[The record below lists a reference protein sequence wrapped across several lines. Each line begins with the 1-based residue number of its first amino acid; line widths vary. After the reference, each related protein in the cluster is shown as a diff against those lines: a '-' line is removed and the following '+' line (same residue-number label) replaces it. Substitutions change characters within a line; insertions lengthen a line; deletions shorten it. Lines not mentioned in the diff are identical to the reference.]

1 MKNIKFPLT
10 ILLFIFLVR
19 LQAQEL
25 NCEVIIDA
33 ERVQTQEQG
42 IIQQMQQDI
51 SKFINTQQWTTD
63 NYQEHERIKC
73 TIFINLNGSSD
84 VSQGR
89 YQATVQIQSLRP
101 VHSTQ
106 YETPLINFFD
116 KNFSFNYQPS
126 QPLIYAENVFTNN
139 LTAMLAFY
147 AYTILA
153 MDADSFEKMGGA
165 SHYEKILNIVNN
177 ARQSG
182 GSGWGDGDTRNRHWI
197 SENMNSPQFI
207 PFREVFYE
215 YHRLI
220 LDDFLTDTDAKRK
233 KLVELLEKIRKVQE
247 LRPTAV
253 MLNMFFDAKSNEL
266 INIFSEGNSEIQQ
279 KAVDILVKLD
289 PLNSSKYRKIVR

>member
-1 MKNIKFPLT
+1 MNY
-10 ILLFIFLVR
+10 LLKVLFFLFLVPV
-19 LQAQEL
+19 QAQEL
-25 NCEVIIDA
+25 SCEVIVDA

-51 SKFINTQQWTTD
+51 SKFMNTQQWTAD

-84 VSQGR
+84 VSQGL

-116 KNFSFNYQPS
+116 KNFSFSYQPS

-153 MDADSFEKMGGA
+153 MDSDSFAKMGG
-165 SHYEKILNIVNN
+165 SPYYEKILNIVNN
-177 ARQSG
+177 SRQSG
-182 GSGWGDGDTRNRHWI
+182 GIGWGDGDTRNRHWI

-207 PFREVFYE
+207 PFREVLYE

-220 LDDFLTDTDAKRK
+220 LDDFLANTDAKRK
-233 KLVELLEKIRKVQE
+233 KLVKLLEKVRKVQE

-266 INIFSEGNSEIQQ
+266 VNIFSEGNTEIRQ
-279 KAVDILVKLD
+279 KAIDILVKLD
-289 PLNSSKYRKIVR
+289 PLNSSKYRKIIR